1 MRQSQKTEQADRQR
15 KIGLEDQRQA
25 GARRMASGENTM
37 MSGIQFQDL
46 VLDRNNLNQAF
57 LRVRGNKGAA
67 GLDGMTI
74 EDLRPYL
81 DKHKDEIRASLAD
94 GSYKPMPVKRVEIPK
109 PNGGVRKLGIPTVV
123 DRLIQQAVAQVLSPV
138 FEQIFSDNSFGF
150 RPHRSCADAI
160 ARTVALYNE
169 GYHYVVDLDLK
180 AYFDTVNHDMLMK
193 FLERQIDDRWTL
205 RLIRRFLTS
214 GTMNGKMFERS
225 EQGTPQGGP
234 ISPLLANIYLN
245 ELDKELTRR
254 GHQFVRYAD
263 DCNIFVKSQRAGE
276 RVLASITHFLEK
288 ELKLTVNQEKT
299 KVVPAAKM
307 KFLGFTLGVNK
318 YGAYPQVA
326 RQSKERV
333 KQALK
338 AMTKRS
344 RGISLE
350 NMVNQIERK
359 MRGWLQYYGIAGM
372 KTFITNLDKW
382 LRSRIRQFIW
392 KQWKKTKTRITNLKR
407 LGLSSEVAYAV
418 ANTRKGYW
426 RIAHSKTLTYTLTND
441 RLKGL
446 GLINL
451 SETLRKIQYKNA

>member
-25 GARRMASGENTM
+25 GARSAVSGENTM
-37 MSGIQFQDL
+37 MSGVEFQALILSRD
-46 VLDRNNLNQAF
+46 NLNQAY
-57 LRVRGNKGAA
+57 LRVFRNKGAA
-67 GLDGMTI
+67 GLDGMTFD
-74 EDLRPYL
+74 ELLPYL
-81 DKHKDEIRASLAD
+81 KEHGYELLVSLVD
-94 GSYKPMPVKRVEIPK
+94 GTYKPKPVKRVEIPK

-225 EQGTPQGGP
+225 DQGTPQGGP

-245 ELDKELTRR
+245 ELDKELTKR
-254 GHQFVRYAD
+254 GHPFVRYAD
-263 DCNIFVKSQRAGE
+263 DCNIFVKSPRAGE

-288 ELKLTVNQEKT
+288 DLKLTVNQEKT
-299 KVVPAAKM
+299 KVVPATKM
-307 KFLGFTLGVNK
+307 KFLGFTLGVNRD
-318 YGAYPQVA
+318 GAYPRIA
-326 RQSKERV
+326 GQSKVRI

-338 AMTKRS
+338 KLTKRN
-344 RGISLE
+344 RGISLTD
-350 NMVNQIERK
+350 MLGQIQRK
-359 MRGWLQYYGIAGM
+359 MRGWLQYYGIASI
-372 KTFITNLDKW
+372 KTFIAELDAW
-382 LRSRIRQFIW
+382 LRSRIRQYIW
-392 KQWKKTKTRITNLKR
+392 KQWKKTTTRINNLKR
-407 LGLSSEVAYAV
+407 LGLSANDAYTA

-426 RIAHSKTLTYTLTND
+426 RTAHSKTLKYTLTNEK
-441 RLKGL
+441 LKRL

-451 SETLRKIQYKNA
+451 SKTLQHIQNA